1 MWFIKLVTFFE
12 DHLYGVIAGVL
23 LLVALLRFFQKE
35 SRRPSYRQQQELE
48 RFLQGF
54 RKDTPGRQE
63 KKG

>member
-1 MWFIKLVTFFE
+1 MWFIKLVTFLE
-12 DHLYGVIAGVL
+12 DHLYAVVTGIL
-23 LLVALLRFFQKE
+23 LLIALLRFFRKE
-35 SRRPSYRQQQELE
+35 SQRPSYRQQQELE